1 MNRVKSISCAAGV
14 AGLAF
19 AAGSAAHHS
28 HASLD
33 NNNVQTKAGVVA
45 EYLWKVPHVYLII
58 DVPDENGD
66 VVQYT
71 VETMNPP
78 SLARLGWAADS
89 FEPGDPIIWSGAH
102 DRDPDRPYMGLDW
115 AQSLD
120 GPRMFASSRLLQD
133 YIAQTG
139 AEPPSGSVVNAEIA
153 PAESFPSGFWTRTVS
168 PYREPPADMPLNETG
183 MALVAGF
190 HESQNP
196 LNECIYPGPP
206 RMMMMPMAYNFR
218 REDEDTIIIDR
229 DLWPQPRVV
238 HMNPNTA
245 PPAEPSAWG
254 YSTGHFEDDVLVI
267 ETTHFVD
274 DRWGIQIG
282 LHSSDRKHLV
292 ERYWLEEDGMALK
305 AEFTITDP
313 EYLTEP
319 LIIQHSWAKV
329 ADRPIL
335 QAECSME
342 VAWYYITAGYT
353 EDEYEVPV
361 TLPQP

>member
-1 MNRVKSISCAAGV
+1 MNRVRSVSCAAGI

-19 AAGSAAHHS
+19 AAGAEAHHS

-33 NNNVQTKAGVVA
+33 RNNQQTKAGVVA

-58 DVPDENGD
+58 DVPNENGE

-71 VETMNPP
+71 VESMNPP
-78 SLARLGWAADS
+78 SLARLGWTADT
-89 FEPGDPIIWSGAH
+89 FERGDPIIWSGAH

-120 GPRMFASSRLLQD
+120 GPRMFADSGSLQA
-133 YIAQTG
+133 YLEETG
-139 AEPPSGSVVNAEIA
+139 AELPSGSTVNAEIL
-153 PAESFPSGFWTRTVS
+153 PAGTFPSGFWTRTVS
-168 PYREPPADMPLNETG
+168 PYREPPEGMPLNERAL
-183 MALVAGF
+183 ALVAEF

-218 REDEDTIIIDR
+218 WEDEDTIIIDR

-238 HMNPNTA
+238 HMNADTA
-245 PPAEPSAWG
+245 PPAERNPWG
-254 YSTGHFEDDVLVI
+254 YSTGRFDGDVLVI
-267 ETTHFVD
+267 ETTNFVD
-274 DRWGIQIG
+274 DRWGTQIG
-282 LHSSDRKHLV
+282 LHSSDQKQLV

-305 AEFTITDP
+305 GEFTITDP

-319 LIIQHSWAKV
+319 MVIQHSWAKV

-342 VAWYYITAGYT
+342 VAWYYITAGYD

-361 TLPQP
+361 TLPQQ

>member
-1 MNRVKSISCAAGV
+1 MNRARSISTA
-14 AGLAF
+14 AGLAVLAW
-19 AAGSAAHHS
+19 AAGAAAHHS

-33 NNNVQTKAGVVA
+33 SSNPQTRAGVVV
-45 EYLWKVPHVYLII
+45 EYLWKVPHVYLIV
-58 DVPDENGD
+58 DVPDETGES
-66 VVQYT
+66 VRYT
-71 VETMNPP
+71 VETLNPP
-78 SLARLGWAADS
+78 SLARLGWSADT
-89 FEPGDPIIWSGAH
+89 FKPGDPIIWEGAH

-115 AQSLD
+115 AQTVD
-120 GPRMFASSRLLQD
+120 GTRMFTSSRSLQALLEE
-133 YIAQTG
+133 TG
-139 AEPPSGSVVNAEIA
+139 AEAPSGAVVNAEVL

-168 PYREPPADMPLNETG
+168 PYREPPAGMPLTEKAQ
-183 MALVAGF
+183 ALVAGF

-218 REDEDTIIIDR
+218 WEGEDTIVIDR

-238 HMNPNTA
+238 HMNADAA
-245 PPAEPSAWG
+245 PPAEPTAWG
-254 YSTGHFEDDVLVI
+254 YSTGRFDGDVLVI
-267 ETTHFVD
+267 ETTNFVD

-282 LHSSDRKHLV
+282 LHSSDRKHLQ
-292 ERYWLEEDGMALK
+292 ERYWLEEEGMTLK
-305 AEFTITDP
+305 GEFTITDP

-319 LIIQHSWAKV
+319 MVIQHSWAKV

-342 VAWYYITAGYT
+342 VAWYYITAGYD

-361 TLPQP
+361 TLPQQ